1 MTQTPSIKPLPENP
15 SLGHLKKQAK
25 ALKKAYL
32 AGDPD
37 AITRVDTFHP
47 SAADL
52 DEITLRDAQVTV
64 AREYGFDGWHQLNQE
79 VGERL
84 VEQRDLHR
92 WFGTN
97 LNNGTWNA
105 IADGSVGPQS
115 SADDRELFL
124 YSAYASAY
132 HWRIVGNQANAARG
146 EHLIS
151 RAASV
156 VGEPDVALRHARRC
170 LEIIERNPGEVADW
184 DAPFGYEAL
193 ARAYAGLGELGRAA
207 EARATAIELTNNV
220 AEDGDRGV
228 LMEELERGP
237 WFGLDA

>member
-1 MTQTPSIKPLPENP
+1 MTRTPSIKPLPENP
-15 SLGHLKKQAK
+15 SLSHLKRQAK

-32 AGDPD
+32 AGEPE
-37 AITRVDTFHP
+37 ALARVRTFHP
-47 SAADL
+47 AATDL
-52 DEITLRDAQVTV
+52 DQITLRDAQVTV

-97 LNNGTWNA
+97 LNNGTWNT
-105 IADGSVGPQS
+105 IADESIGAHS
-115 SADDRELFL
+115 STDDRELFL

-132 HWRIVGNQANAARG
+132 HWRIVGNEVNAARG

-151 RAASV
+151 RAASA
-156 VGEPDVALRHARRC
+156 VGDSSLALRHARRC
-170 LEIIERNPGEVADW
+170 LEIIERNPSEVADW

-193 ARAYAGLGELGRAA
+193 ARAYAGLGEQSRAT
-207 EARATAIELTNNV
+207 EARETAIELTSNV

-228 LMEELERGP
+228 LLEELERGP